1 MERLE
6 GVPLVHRTSKI
17 FVSSYESSSI
27 IIYATNV
34 SHTKYISGQV
44 RPQKLSLQSFRR
56 VTRIDST
63 TFILNF
69 VFEIIIIIGDVSEQ
83 MLYPYPPVGCGV
95 VERHLE
101 MAQPTTTTKITF
113 KVEWVWPFRFPELN
127 NPSFAT

>member
-63 TFILNF
+63 TFILKF

-101 MAQPTTTTKITF
+101 MAHPTTTTTRNAVPVAPLGTF
-113 KVEWVWPFRFPELN
+113 
-127 NPSFAT
+127 